1 MYSWYTISC
10 SLSSIATWSTR
21 TCISTFCFFWFYFH
35 VSDYR
40 ECSRLPC
47 TIQHVLTD
55 YLLYE
60 IKWFCVNPNLLISSS
75 SFFFFCITRLWKNS
89 LKPRTV
95 QKLCVLG
102 LEEALIPARLLKSHS
117 NSMPLS
123 TGEHESNQIKP
134 HVWDHFHSHP
144 PHIPCGSIAL
154 TLWSYMNVT
163 PSMQIKACTSYCK
176 NDKLRKVYQKWEV
189 NYLLVYEVLHNILGL

>member
-1 MYSWYTISC
+1 MEVCHEQSRHFFLPFSISFFFRTILIFLVMYSWYTISC

-75 SFFFFCITRLWKNS
+75 SFFFFLPACFLADFNS
-89 LKPRTV
+89 LSNR
-95 QKLCVLG
+95 QNCELS
-102 LEEALIPARLLKSHS
+102 LERCYISDS
-117 NSMPLS
+117 SYS
-123 TGEHESNQIKP
+123 TSE
-134 HVWDHFHSHP
+134 
-144 PHIPCGSIAL
+144 
-154 TLWSYMNVT
+154 T
-163 PSMQIKACTSYCK
+163 
-176 NDKLRKVYQKWEV
+176 
-189 NYLLVYEVLHNILGL
+189 